1 MATPETPSLPKRV
14 HEIFQA
20 DGVLHEVVRRG
31 LVNYR
36 ALSRW
41 MIASH
46 ELNASEDAVLSAIR
60 RMKQTPGF
68 DPFKPARTLLAQ
80 CHVNVRSRACQVM
93 IGKAEEARRKLPQ
106 MVQLVDLSKGEML
119 YFTWGEFGLKVL
131 LDEVNVGSLE
141 NLFGSAV
148 KKVVRHLSAVTVV
161 EPEQGLNTPGVL
173 ALMSETLAL
182 RGINVVDAVYG
193 YPDYIFFVKESEA
206 LKAYEALGAL
216 LNSCQ
221 PRARRATIATN
232 AATAAHPQG
241 ERL

>member
-1 MATPETPSLPKRV
+1 MATPEVPSLPKRV
-14 HEIFQA
+14 QEIFQA
-20 DGVLHEVVRRG
+20 DGILHEVVRRG

-41 MIASH
+41 MITAH
-46 ELNASEDAVLSAIR
+46 DLNASEDAVLSAIR
-60 RMKQTPGF
+60 RMKQAPGF
-68 DPFKPARTLLAQ
+68 DPFKPARALLAQ

-141 NLFGSAV
+141 NLFGGAAV
-148 KKVVRHLSAVTVV
+148 KKIVRHLSAVTVV

-173 ALMSETLAL
+173 ALMSESLAL

-193 YPDYIFFVKESEA
+193 YPDYVFFVKESEA

-221 PRARRATIATN
+221 PKARRSATGVSIAN
-232 AATAAHPQG
+232 SPQ
-241 ERL
+241 